1 MHFPFKLWQS
11 MTPILCYLLLHVL
24 FHLNQVQVVIEL
36 VTIEDDDF
44 FWGKLYQVM
53 MNHDHFEILI
63 KTISTI
69 VHVTNTE

>member
-24 FHLNQVQVVIEL
+24 FHLNQVKVVIEL

-44 FWGKLYQVM
+44 F
-53 MNHDHFEILI
+53 
-63 KTISTI
+63 
-69 VHVTNTE
+69 